1 MVGNEKQNRKYSQN
15 LNVCQQYHKR
25 RRREIFIPNEIPYI
39 PWTKVDT
46 DLFEI
51 YSKSYLIAVDYS
63 SNSFDISE
71 ISDNRSSTV
80 VLHAK
85 RIFSRY
91 GIPK

>member
-1 MVGNEKQNRKYSQN
+1 MKNKIENTHKTY
-15 LNVCQQYHKR
+15 NVCQQYHKR
-25 RRREIFIPNEIPYI
+25 QRREIFIPNEIPYI

-51 YSKSYLIAVDYS
+51 CSKSYLIAVDYS

-71 ISDNRSSTV
+71 ISDKRSSTV